1 MLGVLALLLLIPASF
16 FYLLIMLVREAA
28 LIILIATA
36 PISAAGLVNDS
47 TKVFFWK
54 TLRWFFACLLISPMA
69 ALMLGI
75 GMKLSQGVLAGTSA
89 SAPVARQA
97 GTAVIGC
104 VVIAIG
110 ACCPLVL
117 FRLLA
122 FVDPGTAS
130 GAALRQSWSDSG

>member
-1 MLGVLALLLLIPASF
+1 
-16 FYLLIMLVREAA
+16 
-28 LIILIATA
+28 
-36 PISAAGLVNDS
+36 
-47 TKVFFWK
+47 
-54 TLRWFFACLLISPMA
+54 
-69 ALMLGI
+69 
-75 GMKLSQGVLAGTSA
+75 MKLSEGVLAGTSA

-130 GAALRQSWSDSG
+130 GAALRQSWSDSGGMTGLLGSRGMPSPAGRPRCSPARTGGPGARPGPSRRPRTGC